1 MRAFL
6 FSFPFNILMKSYR
19 SPSTSFYET
28 YGFNFLVSFNPCA
41 TENGGCSHLCLLAP
55 GKRRSCACPSGIALM
70 PDMKTCQDGKIRTCI
85 NTYVQVGRPASSR
98 WGVSV
103 FTKSHHSNPITLFSF

>member
-1 MRAFL
+1 
-6 FSFPFNILMKSYR
+6 MKSYR
-19 SPSTSFYET
+19 SPSTSFCET

-85 NTYVQVGRPASSR
+85 NTHVQAGWPAGTVQYQGRFNILILKLYLRSLVKYNASSE
-98 WGVSV
+98 
-103 FTKSHHSNPITLFSF
+103 IEQ